1 MQVYRARLTQQYGG
15 GEVAVKVQRPEVR
28 KSVALDLLLMRQ
40 LAVFAQRFPQA
51 CTGAHYAAHS
61 MLSRK
66 GSNYYPQCYSC
77 PLLQRCSMPAGQAC
91 CSCTI
96 VGKHKRS
103 RTLIFP

>member
-51 CTGAHYAAHS
+51 CTGPHHTAHRKPS
-61 MLSRK
+61 QK
-66 GSNYYPQCYSC
+66 GSKHHLQCYSC
-77 PLLQRCSMPAGQAC
+77 LLLQHNSLPAC
-91 CSCTI
+91 
-96 VGKHKRS
+96 
-103 RTLIFP
+103 